1 MFTPDFIINYNKNND
16 FASIFVA
23 KVIYSKYLQL
33 LHEDLIYLYE
43 KIVIDENSKLTCTV
57 LDEKIYT
64 CHIRILQ

>member
-33 LHEDLIYLYE
+33 LHDDLIYLYE
-43 KIVIDENSKLTCTV
+43 KIVIDEKFQVNMHCS
-57 LDEKIYT
+57 
-64 CHIRILQ
+64 

>member
-33 LHEDLIYLYE
+33 LHEDLLYLYE
-43 KIVIDENSKLTCTV
+43 KIVT
-57 LDEKIYT
+57 DEKFQVNMH
-64 CHIRILQ
+64 CS

>member
-33 LHEDLIYLYE
+33 LHEDLLYLYE
-43 KIVIDENSKLTCTV
+43 KIVIDEKFQVNMHCSWWKNL
-57 LDEKIYT
+57 YMS
-64 CHIRILQ
+64 H